1 MLRPYFSLPTA
12 PILSHRTYL
21 CLWGHALYHASAL
34 DEWDSPLFQTQPAGR
49 QYLKSNLSL
58 HSWKTFFFFPPIP
71 EGFWPSD
78 RCANWP
84 RAALLGCQLVNTNAD
99 GEIQKM
105 SSSPL
110 QILSVTFLGDGG
122 PDLSSQLMMV
132 GVSRWMAIF
141 KGYTD
146 LLTCCCVTRVL
157 HTRFDWSLRFSW
169 VNFAFNNPKPL
180 NNVFPSTA
188 AVHGELFGE
197 KTRQKVNKKPHSSI
211 SQFTATWYTPI
222 VSAVYPQC
230 PALQPLKHLST
241 LSNAFLTLELVV
253 CPLWKHI
260 LLNILH
266 CHNHEIRFKKK
277 ESYLHNGQPCSHF
290 NEVLNIYTNTIPTK
304 VLSHYIDIC
313 QHWYYRCFGL
323 MHPPLMVWEKK
334 M

>member
-1 MLRPYFSLPTA
+1 MLLPYFSLPTA

-21 CLWGHALYHASAL
+21 GSLRTCLISRISAWWMRQSSL
-34 DEWDSPLFQTQPAGR
+34 SDPTSWPPIFEVQP
-49 QYLKSNLSL
+49 QLTFMKD
-58 HSWKTFFFFPPIP
+58 FFFSPPIP

-105 SSSPL
+105 SSCPL

-146 LLTCCCVTRVL
+146 ILTCCCVTRVL

-188 AVHGELFGE
+188 AVHEELFGE
-197 KTRQKVNKKPHSSI
+197 KTRQKVKKPHSSI

-241 LSNAFLTLELVV
+241 LFNAFLTLELVV

-266 CHNHEIRFKKK
+266 CHNHEIRFKKRK
-277 ESYLHNGQPCSHF
+277 L
-290 NEVLNIYTNTIPTK
+290 LA
-304 VLSHYIDIC
+304 
-313 QHWYYRCFGL
+313 
-323 MHPPLMVWEKK
+323 
-334 M
+334 